1 MRIAMLLD
9 NPFTNDGR
17 VEREAGSLASV
28 YSEFRLFAV
37 KSVHAAS
44 DEVKNGVSVRRIFD
58 PALHDIRNRWN
69 LAIYIPEIMAFQPD
83 VIHCHD
89 QLMLHL
95 GYLIKKQYPRI
106 HLVYDSHELFHSW
119 PLNISDFSSLSIL
132 VKSWI
137 VRKYQIYLERRNS
150 GKIDFLI
157 TVNDSLAA
165 DLKAYFRLKR
175 PPVVIRNIPPAAEV
189 PEKSDILRQKFGIPQ
204 QTRILVFIGSA
215 IYPKTLNLEQVI
227 DEFAGIHDL
236 ALVIIAGD
244 QGGKKDI
251 MKYVAAKGCNN
262 IFFHPKIKVDEI
274 PFYLSSAD
282 AGLVPTWNKKDLSY
296 WYALDNKLFEYLV
309 SGIPVLATQ
318 QPEYQLIVDAWSVG
332 VCVNPDIKNAYID
345 GFYAIMKSIETYRAH
360 VRMAAN
366 DLNWENESVK
376 LIEFYRNLSDQIRS

>member
-28 YSEFRLFAV
+28 YLEFRLFAV
-37 KSVHAAS
+37 KSVHAPS
-44 DEVKNGVSVRRIFD
+44 EEVKNGVSVRRIFD
-58 PALHDIRNRWN
+58 PALHDIRNRRN
-69 LAIYIPEIMAFQPD
+69 LAEYIPEIMAFKPD

-95 GYLIKKQYPRI
+95 GYLIKKQDPRI
-106 HLVYDSHELFHSW
+106 KLVYDSHELFHSW

-150 GKIDFLI
+150 ARIDFLI

-165 DLKAYFRLKR
+165 DLKAYFRMKR
-175 PPVVIRNIPPAAEV
+175 APVVIRNIPPAAAL
-189 PEKSDILRQKFGIPQ
+189 PEKSDILRQKFGISRD
-204 QTRILVFIGSA
+204 TRILVFIGSA

-227 DEFAGIHDL
+227 DEFAGIHGL

-251 MKYVAAKGCNN
+251 MEYVAAKGCNN
-262 IFFHPKIKVDEI
+262 IFFHPKIQVNEI

-318 QPEYQLIVDAWSVG
+318 QPEYRQIVEKYTIG
-332 VCVNPDIKNAYID
+332 VCVNPENKNAYLD
-345 GFYAIMKSIETYRAH
+345 GFWEILNRKDVFRTN
-360 VRMAAN
+360 VRKATLE
-366 DLNWENESVK
+366 LNWEKESLK
-376 LIEFYRNLSDQIRS
+376 LLGFYKILRELK